1 MHTTIFP
8 ILSTLRDVDGVQGA
22 FVIADDGSLV
32 DLDMPAMFEPALFGE
47 VGPRIV
53 RLRETL
59 ASTGEDV
66 ESCAIRFSDFKLY
79 VRTMQKGFLCIL
91 SAIAVN
97 MPALKMGVQLAQ
109 RRIMAELGSPE
120 AARTGSASSVP
131 PSSLAPPNW
140 TSGAYG
146 PAAGP
151 PTSSPPASSPPST
164 KAGLTYR
171 GRPVR

>member
-1 MHTTIFP
+1 MQTTIFP

-22 FVIADDGSLV
+22 FVISEDGALI
-32 DLDMPAMFEPALFGE
+32 DLDMPAMFEPSLFAE

-53 RLRETL
+53 RLQETF
-59 ASTGEDV
+59 ASGGDEMDA
-66 ESCAIRFSDFKLY
+66 CALRFSDFKLY
-79 VRTMQKGFLCIL
+79 IRSMQKGFLCIL
-91 SAIAVN
+91 SSIGVN

-109 RRIMAELGSPE
+109 RRILSELGAPE
-120 AARTGSASSVP
+120 GASGSAP

-146 PAAGP
+146 PSSSP
-151 PTSSPPASSPPST
+151 PPNSSPPASS

>member
-1 MHTTIFP
+1 MQTTIFP

-22 FVIADDGSLV
+22 FVIGEDGALI
-32 DLDMPAMFEPALFGE
+32 DLDMPAMFEPSLFAE

-53 RLRETL
+53 RLRETF
-59 ASTGEDV
+59 ASGGDEMDA
-66 ESCAIRFSDFKLY
+66 CALRFNDFKLY
-79 VRTMQKGFLCIL
+79 IRWIQKGFLCIL
-91 SAIAVN
+91 SSVGVN

-109 RRIMAELGSPE
+109 RRILSELG
-120 AARTGSASSVP
+120 AADGASSAPP

-146 PAAGP
+146 PAPSAA
-151 PTSSPPASSPPST
+151 PTSSPPTSS
-164 KAGLTYR
+164 KGGLTYR